1 MNHDQWRRLCWL
13 ALSLQ
18 ATEPSLMPFE
28 FRPRTSIAENLLN
41 PPLCKIFDFFLPI
54 VFFLSICLVCLP
66 TSISAYLDPSHLH
79 KLCYVDPLLSCISTQ
94 IPNLHEHVEL
104 LIFKITSFM

>member
-28 FRPRTSIAENLLN
+28 FRPRTSMAENLLN
-41 PPLCKIFDFFLPI
+41 SPLCKIFVFFSSYRFLP
-54 VFFLSICLVCLP
+54 VHLSRLFV
-66 TSISAYLDPSHLH
+66 YLDLGLP
-79 KLCYVDPLLSCISTQ
+79 
-94 IPNLHEHVEL
+94 
-104 LIFKITSFM
+104 